1 MRILVVE
8 DDLIIGDGLLI
19 ALQLEGY
26 AVDWTEDKESA
37 RLAMDTHKYDMLLL
51 DIGLP
56 DGSGLD
62 LLAEVRGEK
71 NNVPIIIL
79 TAFDRTSHKI
89 QGLDAGADDYIV
101 KPFKL
106 KELQAR
112 IRSLHR
118 RRNGR
123 IQTLLRENNIE
134 LNPATYA
141 VSLGGKTVKLGPK
154 EFSILRI
161 LMENPNVILS
171 KQQIEDALYGW
182 GTEIESNTIEVHIYK
197 LRKKIGKNAITTFKN
212 QGYRLAPV
220 S

>member
-1 MRILVVE
+1 MRILIVE

-26 AVDWTEDKESA
+26 AADWTQDKESA
-37 RLAMDTHKYDMLLL
+37 KLALETHQYDMLLL

-56 DGSGLD
+56 DGSGLNM
-62 LLAEVRGEK
+62 LAEIRDEK

-123 IQTLLRENNIE
+123 TQTLLIRNDIE
-134 LNPATYA
+134 LNPANYT
-141 VSLGGKTVKLGPK
+141 VSLGGKPVALGPK
-154 EFSILRI
+154 EFAILKI
-161 LMENPNVILS
+161 LMENPDAILS
-171 KQQIEDALYGW
+171 KQQIEDGLYGW

-197 LRKKIGKNAITTFKN
+197 LRKKIGKDAITTFKN